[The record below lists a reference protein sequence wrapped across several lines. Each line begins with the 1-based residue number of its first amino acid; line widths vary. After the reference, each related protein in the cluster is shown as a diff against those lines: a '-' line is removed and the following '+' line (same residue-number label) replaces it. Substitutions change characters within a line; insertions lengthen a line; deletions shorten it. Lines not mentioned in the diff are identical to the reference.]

1 MLRVQLQLSTAG
13 RPILSCSGAD
23 GDRTRYNMND
33 GDANAAKL
41 ADMTAETEQERK
53 MREARRDQAMKSE
66 TENLKKLTE
75 PTPPG
80 KGSGNPFPKTKDEE
94 GEGKPKKG
102 DADEGVDEEEAAG
115 DDEGAEAGDEDFE

>member
-1 MLRVQLQLSTAG
+1 MLRVQLQLSTMG

-53 MREARRDQAMKSE
+53 MRESRRDLAMKSE

-80 KGSGNPFPKTKDEE
+80 KGSGNPFPKTKDEGDGEEGKPNKDE
-94 GEGKPKKG
+94 GEG
-102 DADEGVDEEEAAG
+102 DEEEATG